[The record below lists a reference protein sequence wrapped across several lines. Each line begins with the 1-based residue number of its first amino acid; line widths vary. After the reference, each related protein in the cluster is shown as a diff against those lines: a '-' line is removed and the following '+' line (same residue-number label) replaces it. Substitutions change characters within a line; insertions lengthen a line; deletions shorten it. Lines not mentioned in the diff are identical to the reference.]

1 MNPYS
6 SAHSPTDTIRQASD
20 VLLCLDSA
28 DRGVSTSLAGEVLTV
43 PTTQPFN
50 DFRLQK
56 PQALVQGGIKRL
68 KLNEVRFPYTT
79 PNIIAD
85 VTSFVWIQVYATPD
99 GDPSDQFQFD
109 LFTSSPTPSGPTVD
123 FLQGSEFYN
132 SNAVGERL
140 VEILNANV
148 TIGGTVNT
156 WSFVSSASGGFSLSV
171 APVGANPQ
179 VYFTMTSAD
188 IDLTGKV
195 VFPPKSLL
203 SVLGFDTVNS
213 ASQNQYT
220 PTITKNTLWSPMTY
234 TQYIDIVS
242 VNLTR
247 FQTIADTNTRQ
258 NSRGNLICRLYVAD
272 ENSVVPTSAPVWN
285 TQTNEVIFFS
295 TATPAGEQPFVI
307 HRQFQEPK
315 VFRWENEASINY
327 IDIQLYDDC
336 GNLLWI
342 PTNLNTSSP
351 ANFQITFKCSE
362 E

>member
-6 SAHSPTDTIRQASD
+6 SAHTPTDTIRQASD

-28 DRGVSTSLAGEVLTV
+28 DRGISQSVTGEVFAV
-43 PTTQPFN
+43 PNTQPFN
-50 DFRLQK
+50 DFKLQK
-56 PQALVQGGIKRL
+56 PQALVQGGIRRL
-68 KLNEVRFPYTT
+68 KLTEVRFPYTT
-79 PNIIAD
+79 PNIVAD
-85 VTSFVWIQVYATPD
+85 LTSFVWIQVYSTPT
-99 GDPSDQFQFD
+99 GDPINQFQFD
-109 LFTSSPTPSGPTVD
+109 LFTSSPVPSGDTAQ

-132 SNAVGERL
+132 ASAVGLRL
-140 VEILNANV
+140 VEILNANA
-148 TIGGTVNT
+148 TIGGAVNV
-156 WSFVSSASGGFSLSV
+156 WSFISSASGGFSLSV

-188 IDLTGKV
+188 IDLTGSV

-203 SVLGFDTVNS
+203 SVLGFDTINS

-220 PTITKNTLWSPMTY
+220 PTITKNTLWSPMSF

-242 VNLTR
+242 TNLTR

-272 ENSVVPTSAPVWN
+272 ENSVVPTSAPIWN
-285 TQTNEVIFFS
+285 GTSVEFFN
-295 TATPAGEQPFVI
+295 TATSAGETPFVI
-307 HRQFQEPK
+307 HRQFQDPK
-315 VFRWENEASINY
+315 VFRWEHEASINF
-327 IDIQLYDDC
+327 IDIQLYDDI

-342 PTNLNTSSP
+342 PTNPQTSSP
-351 ANFQITFKCSE
+351 ANFQISFKCSE

>member
-1 MNPYS
+1 
-6 SAHSPTDTIRQASD
+6 
-20 VLLCLDSA
+20 
-28 DRGVSTSLAGEVLTV
+28 
-43 PTTQPFN
+43 
-50 DFRLQK
+50 
-56 PQALVQGGIKRL
+56 
-68 KLNEVRFPYTT
+68 
-79 PNIIAD
+79 
-85 VTSFVWIQVYATPD
+85 
-99 GDPSDQFQFD
+99 
-109 LFTSSPTPSGPTVD
+109 
-123 FLQGSEFYN
+123 
-132 SNAVGERL
+132 
-140 VEILNANV
+140 
-148 TIGGTVNT
+148 
-156 WSFVSSASGGFSLSV
+156 
-171 APVGANPQ
+171 
-179 VYFTMTSAD
+179 MTSAD

-315 VFRWENEASINY
+315 VFRWENEASINA
-327 IDIQLYDDC
+327 IDISLYDDV
-336 GNLLWI
+336 GNLLYF
-342 PTNLNTSSP
+342 PDESMP
-351 ANFQITFKCSE
+351 NFQISFKCSE

>member
-1 MNPYS
+1 
-6 SAHSPTDTIRQASD
+6 
-20 VLLCLDSA
+20 
-28 DRGVSTSLAGEVLTV
+28 LAGEVLV
-43 PTTQPFN
+43 IPSTQPFN

-79 PNIIAD
+79 PNIIANL
-85 VTSFVWIQVYATPD
+85 TSFVWIQVYATPS
-99 GDPSDQFQFD
+99 GDPINQFQFD
-109 LFTSSPTPSGPTVD
+109 LFTSSPAPSGDTAS

-132 SNAVGERL
+132 ANLVGLRL

-148 TIGGTVNT
+148 TIGGAVNT
-156 WSFVSSASGGFSLSV
+156 WSFSSSASGGFSLSV
-171 APVGANPQ
+171 APVGVNPQ

-188 IDLTGKV
+188 IDLTGSV

-203 SVLGFDTVNS
+203 SVLGFDTINS

-220 PTITKNTLWSPMTY
+220 PTIVKNTLWSPMSF
-234 TQYIDIVS
+234 TQYIDIIS

-272 ENSVVPTSAPVWN
+272 ENSVVPTTVPIWN
-285 TQTNEVIFFS
+285 TQLNEVVTFS

-315 VFRWENEASINY
+315 VFRWENEASINF

-342 PTNLNTSSP
+342 PTNDQTSSP